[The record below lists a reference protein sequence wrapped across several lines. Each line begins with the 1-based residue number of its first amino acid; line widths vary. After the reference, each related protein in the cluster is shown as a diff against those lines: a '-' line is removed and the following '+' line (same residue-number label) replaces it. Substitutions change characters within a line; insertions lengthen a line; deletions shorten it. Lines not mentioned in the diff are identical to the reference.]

1 MDITYGDATRVD
13 AAELQSLFASVQW
26 DSANYPDKL
35 FQAIRN
41 SHHVITAWDGERL
54 VGLMNALSDGAMTAY
69 FHYLLVRPEY
79 HGKGIGRSLVKQM
92 LDHYADYARKILIA
106 YEPEAAFYQH
116 CGFELGE
123 GGRGKIGSQPALDHH
138 AMGDVL
144 QPGALRGAVRGCH
157 EV

>member
-1 MDITYGDATRVD
+1 MDITYGDAARVEV
-13 AAELQSLFASVQW
+13 AELQSLFASVQW

-41 SHHVITAWDGERL
+41 SHHVISAWDGKRL
-54 VGLMNALSDGAMTAY
+54 VGLMNALSDGVMTAY

-106 YEPEAAFYQH
+106 YEQEAEFYKH
-116 CGFELGE
+116 CGFELGD
-123 GGRGKIGSQPALDHH
+123 GKVPMFVTYLKT
-138 AMGDVL
+138 
-144 QPGALRGAVRGCH
+144 
-157 EV
+157 